1 MLLSGDRAE
10 MCYFAPTA
18 LFSLGAINRGELGH
32 GLVAEVL
39 TFLSITTKNIGLNLS
54 PATMP
59 EMLVGIY

>member
-1 MLLSGDRAE
+1 